1 MALPV
6 SEPVSWDGC
15 QQTLG
20 QPLLTYRILPAM
32 YVRREE
38 IVLEWD
44 GQMRLPISLE
54 SNCMSQK
61 EMPFLKLV
69 VEETAHLIPA
79 LGTCEPWML
88 RSD

>member
-6 SEPVSWDGC
+6 SEPVSWDRC

-61 EMPFLKLV
+61 EMPFFKLV
-69 VEETAHLIPA
+69 VETAHLIPV
-79 LGTCEPWML
+79 LGTREPWML